1 MFEKPSDPR
10 SGSYEDRTRVYR
22 AIRAV
27 DQLEQSDYAHMTAKE
42 LREIE
47 WVLAEGAAR
56 AARQW
61 KIRTEQSHE

>member
-10 SGSYEDRTRVYR
+10 SDSFEDRTRVWE
-22 AIRAV
+22 AIAAV
-27 DQLEQSDYAHMTAKE
+27 DRLNQPDYAHMTAKE

-56 AARQW
+56 AGRQW
-61 KIRTEQSHE
+61 KIRTEQSH